1 MDLDALIYNGMTN
14 SKVGERGEIL
24 IAEPLLTDPWFGR
37 SVVLM
42 LDRDK
47 EGGRLGLTMNKVLP
61 LSLADLF
68 PDWPEASAVKVYQ
81 GGPVDRQRLFML
93 HTLGDAFGP
102 SAEVCPG
109 VYVGGETEKIMDY
122 INRNLDTDGKVRFFM
137 GYSGWTDGQL
147 EGEIARKSWAV
158 ARPDTGS
165 RLLEGEGDAYW
176 RREVSALGEP
186 YRAWLS
192 VPENPMFN

>member
-47 EGGRLGLTMNKVLP
+47 KGGRLGLTMNKVLP

-81 GGPVDRQRLFML
+81 G
-93 HTLGDAFGP
+93 
-102 SAEVCPG
+102 
-109 VYVGGETEKIMDY
+109 
-122 INRNLDTDGKVRFFM
+122 
-137 GYSGWTDGQL
+137 
-147 EGEIARKSWAV
+147 
-158 ARPDTGS
+158 
-165 RLLEGEGDAYW
+165 
-176 RREVSALGEP
+176 
-186 YRAWLS
+186 
-192 VPENPMFN
+192 